1 MLSTRLIIL
10 LLAIAC
16 LCASCAL
23 RRDGIRASGTIE
35 MDEIDVASMV
45 GGRLARLAVDEGDTV
60 VVGDTIAVLDRG
72 EVLAELE
79 AQTAQAARAEAQLRD
94 VQAGPRRA
102 EILVAR
108 AELSAATAQADLAKV
123 ELDRIERL
131 RDRDLASMAELDRA
145 RTNRDA
151 TLARRDAV
159 AEQLR
164 LLQQGA
170 RRGQIEAAAQAA
182 DAALAQVAAAR
193 TRSSELVLT
202 APISGVVLL
211 RNFEP
216 GELALVG
223 LPVVTLGNPNRLWMR
238 CFVAAPLLPRVKR
251 GAVVEVTVDGV
262 KEPFHGRV
270 VEIASQAEFTPR
282 AALTE
287 EERANLVFGVKI
299 ALTSNGGVLKPG
311 LPAEARILE
320 TPR

>member
-1 MLSTRLIIL
+1 MAVAML
-10 LLAIAC
+10 AAAC
-16 LCASCAL
+16 TA
-23 RRDGIRASGTIE
+23 RHDGIRASGTIE

-45 GGRLARLAVDEGDTV
+45 GGRIVRLAVDEGDTV
-60 VVGDTIAVLDRG
+60 AVGDTIAVLDRG
-72 EVLAELE
+72 EVIAELE

-102 EILVAR
+102 EVLAAR
-108 AELSAATAQADLAKV
+108 ADLDAASAQAELARV
-123 ELDRIERL
+123 EMERIDRL
-131 RDRDLASMAELDRA
+131 HDRDLASAAELDRA

-151 TLARRDAV
+151 TVARRNAV
-159 AEQLR
+159 AEQMR

-202 APISGVVLL
+202 SPLAGVVLL

-223 LPVVTLGNPNRLWMR
+223 LPVVTLGNPDRLWMR

-262 KEPFHGRV
+262 KHSFRGRV
-270 VEIASQAEFTPR
+270 VEIANQAEFTPR
-282 AALTE
+282 SALTE

-299 ALTSNGGVLKPG
+299 ALDSSGGTLKPG
-311 LPAEARILE
+311 LPATARILE
-320 TPR
+320 AAP